1 MESKEKKMK
10 RENKQKIIGKINLV
24 GALIGLFIVAL
35 GLFRLLN
42 FDMKNLIFILIF
54 IGLILLIWRFL
65 LEVKK

>member
-1 MESKEKKMK
+1 MK

>member
-1 MESKEKKMK
+1 MK

-24 GALIGLFIVAL
+24 GALIGLFIVVL

-65 LEVKK
+65 LEAKEK